1 MVEEGGGP
9 RALTLRLLPTAD
21 AIHDEVMGMLR
32 KDRAGQ
38 RLKEPS
44 GGAYLSN
51 MISERPVTVVR
62 CLRSPYMQRWSEGLL
77 DEMASV
83 IVASCHGW
91 DHASLVAL
99 PSAVILEVFGFGGEE
114 ERDTL
119 AAIVRSGL
127 EALHAELQRRK
138 ATSTANAGGLSFW
151 LDEERV
157 CGSGTGA
164 ARCRACFRVV
174 GEASEGQTEQE
185 VAAAAQLVEES
196 ARHWAALKLPAANG
210 KCRTI
215 VLADTRLCARHQT
228 TYAQSQKVLEEGPD
242 GLQEV
247 PLLGAREEV
256 LVLPLVD
263 VVPSLASV
271 PDRPE
276 DESRY
281 TEWNPWRT
289 LLEEEA
295 ARSSA
300 HEENCR
306 RLVKAVWQATLP
318 CPMRGKAVEG
328 AAGAV
333 LRLRRGGRDAEA
345 ARCEL
350 ETHWDETSTEE
361 RVQLQHLAL
370 RTCDAAAQAWAAARQ
385 DEWEAPFQEAGNAW
399 LAGHRPDDELLTAPT
414 AKGWLHALAERAY
427 GPCTSK
433 LDSRVRVVVGP
444 LPLTQSKK
452 RPRRQEVPPRGERT
466 RCLEPGEHLE
476 DLRRQD
482 VLADLKVLYD
492 ARSTPE
498 AHVPKERRALVVA
511 EEFYWHERAS
521 VEERLRFLWYGVVG
535 TEKADDVLAWLRVMH
550 ERCWTELRR
559 PGRCARRE
567 LQLCTVARFW
577 ASTCRA
583 PPFRRGGYERRR
595 DNVQLAALARWL
607 STLPA
612 PQCAVVEERATVQ
625 QEWLESLRQEARY
638 VAFLQREATERG
650 SRRPVD
656 TDTFGRAE
664 AWNRHSTDDPAP
676 LARFLRPSLE
686 MLQRSFEEAD
696 RVVDRC
702 LRESRLAQGGCR
714 LLVAGGLARRLW
726 VLLARHKEFAV
737 LLCGQKDAPQAG
749 GAATRL
755 ASLAVSRRSVYQL
768 DEAGT
773 ARQLEA
779 AGRQTANREGAARAI
794 RLALHEET
802 ELHEA
807 DRSPPL
813 LEGEAWWHKA
823 QARSWRLCGAGVLR
837 PEDWEDRALPVLA
850 AHVARQDDAERSC
863 RALLSAGESRISDG
877 LEQQWRR
884 RLVLTLRQAAA
895 AACLALGDPVPIFLE
910 TFYEQLSRAA
920 EEPLLQ
926 LLRACPAFDT
936 VRKGRGERF
945 AYSQALKN
953 FAQCGLAPLC
963 LGPATTLY
971 VMHWVLAHP
980 ECLSALAE
988 LGADAEPWLR
998 PLAALSRYEPP
1009 LDEGERLFLV
1019 QVAAFSEL
1027 ANSDFE
1033 RQRQMAAGGVVQLR
1047 RRLLAAAHLRRAL
1060 PGAFREV
1067 ACALPLARG
1076 RRGSQLWSQLEVLAL
1091 LPRTDPARLA
1101 EEMRASVGA
1110 ALAGHRKPPE
1120 EAVLTSLGG
1129 ASPLSAHA
1137 AEQHNKAALAQLE
1150 LSEAVRCV
1158 RHFAEKTVRANWAR
1172 WTQARRQ
1179 QGWAVG
1185 GRTYLENLASG
1196 PPEDENFRSAPS
1208 AKLEYFLAACILHR
1222 RFEGHMGLAAMLE
1235 EAEAYAACCTPPL
1248 PGDEAVRV
1256 VAALRLLRRE
1266 LVHHMHRVPGGALA
1280 RADALQRRQQVEA
1293 FCHGKR
1299 DLFPDRPPPRGVLDG
1314 FGHRIWGE
1322 SDDVRCWVAEGE
1334 AVRPWPRVRR
1344 ILRADRLAEAW
1355 HTAWCAGQTRAYIA
1369 RRRSN
1374 QHELDRADTELARD
1388 VLCNPGLRGLLTP
1401 EGRVRRVRLGWEP
1414 DSMRLGYAQLS
1425 FLEAKDPRGAES
1437 PPLGAHEIKQP
1448 ILRRLVA
1455 EAAVPDV
1462 AWMAC
1467 LLRADFVDASGGRTP
1482 SHLALAQCPR
1492 HKRALEPLTY
1502 AVELW
1507 PLFAAR
1513 LRAEDLASDAA
1524 LLAGL
1529 AREGSPVP
1537 VASRVAAHHA
1547 LVGMDPREDYT
1558 VAGPTLLAQ
1567 LAARRAALP
1576 APWSPSP
1583 VWDELDLTGRTPKRR
1598 RDSPPLEAHV
1608 VQRPVAAE
1616 ARLARF
1622 KELGEE
1628 AWFEAEGLHEHWSEH
1643 RRAVD
1648 WAAHKLGN
1656 RRHLHLL
1663 CRPCDYFYRHVWV
1676 AETMRLSKTP
1686 WCDAGHFPERLRL
1699 DHVPLSQPVVICPR
1713 TSGRRVQGGAL
1724 PCGPFR
1730 REEYFRYVGDL
1741 GQCVLFGQDQ
1751 QTLLRTLEERGLVF
1765 LAVNQDQF
1773 RTVKQV
1779 LAQACVLYL
1788 LGRWRYFP
1796 IFLGEGRTAF
1806 PWTGPRWTEG
1816 LRYLQQLV
1824 RQRLRAELAQPS
1836 VAAPLEALRAAWL
1849 EDGREAASLT
1859 LVAANLADLRAARS
1873 VSHPQAPALPE
1884 VPPLALEIEE
1894 LQMRVARMHREK
1906 MGRETGCAPPSAR
1919 VSPEELAGVL
1929 ADRPP
1934 RRGDAPL
1941 LVFPTSEHMSGKCST
1956 PLDEGGFLAP
1966 KDLRRWAS
1974 LEALRTNQW
1983 PELGGEDPRLPP
1995 KASAPA
2001 KRQPLGHGEHI
2012 VVHPDW
2018 AHYMRGLSER
2028 LGRGPRDGG
2037 APWGCRAVGARPPT
2051 DCPLRAVHDAL
2062 QARSGGADLAGS
2074 REVVDIL
2081 SRVFPETKGRWRGA
2095 RRAERAE
2102 PAEPAEP
2109 AEFEAAEFEAAAPS
2123 EPAPGALRPSHYVL
2137 HAKEDVRAWLEEY
2150 PRHFEVRTLHDLRER
2165 RCFRGAAVCI
2175 SQKQLRREQQRLAEG
2190 RPSPLTAGFGLERA
2204 QFLHGCR
2211 PPPNTATC
2219 SAEHAATFNGAQR
2232 ALERGP
2238 TGSRDVLL
2246 AERDEF
2252 VQRTT
2257 QELAAA
2263 RWPEGAGGA
2272 PGLHGARAAAAQDQ
2286 EGEAVLVFVA
2296 GRAADFATE
2305 EQGAVRFT
2313 EHLCLALYPPEVHR
2327 PCYELTIASVRLM
2340 QRQLLRRFAMDT
2352 LLLVGVGQEAHDLFP
2367 DLERIIEAAPADALA
2382 LPGGDDELPPA
2393 STPPG
2398 ALWKLPPLS
2407 GVATL
2412 RQLQDEEGARELC
2425 AQCPVLRQHWARLR
2439 QRLAGPPR
2447 RKAAAPAKASAKRR
2461 RRQ

>member
-1 MVEEGGGP
+1 MAEEGGGP

-38 RLKEPS
+38 RFKEPS

-51 MISERPVTVVR
+51 MLSERPAAVVR
-62 CLRSPYMQRWSEGLL
+62 CLRSPYLQRWTEGLL

-91 DHASLVAL
+91 DHASLAAL
-99 PSAVILEVFGFGGEE
+99 PAAVTIEVFRFGGEE
-114 ERDTL
+114 EEGVLEDV
-119 AAIVRSGL
+119 VRAGL
-127 EALHAELQRRK
+127 VELHAELQRRRGR
-138 ATSTANAGGLSFW
+138 ATANAGGLSFW
-151 LDEERV
+151 FGEERV
-157 CGSGTGA
+157 CGAGA
-164 ARCRACFRVV
+164 PTCRACFRLV
-174 GEASEGQTEQE
+174 GEAGEGQTEQE
-185 VAAAAQLVEES
+185 VAAAAQLVED
-196 ARHWAALKLPAANG
+196 AAGHWAALKLPAANG

-215 VLADTRLCARHQT
+215 VLADTRLSARHQT

-256 LVLPLVD
+256 LVLPLVE

-281 TEWNPWRT
+281 TDWNPWRA

-306 RLVKAVWQATLP
+306 RLLKAVRQATLP
-318 CPMRGKAVEG
+318 CRTRGKAVEG

-333 LRLRRGGRDAEA
+333 LRLRCGGHDAEA
-345 ARCEL
+345 ARREL
-350 ETHWDETSTEE
+350 ETHWDDAGPEE
-361 RVQLQHLAL
+361 RAQLQHLAL
-370 RTCDAAAQAWAAARQ
+370 RSCDAAAQAWAAARQ
-385 DEWEAPFQEAGNAW
+385 DEWEVPFQEAGAAW
-399 LAGHRPDDELLTAPT
+399 LAGYRPDDALAAAP
-414 AKGWLHALAERAY
+414 AAQGWLRALAEQAY
-427 GPCTSK
+427 GACASK
-433 LDSRVRVVVGP
+433 MDSRVRVVVGP
-444 LPLTQSKK
+444 LPPTQSKK
-452 RPRRQEVPPRGERT
+452 RPRRQEAPPRAERT
-466 RCLEPGEHLE
+466 RRLEPGEHPE

-482 VLADLKVLYD
+482 ALADLKVLYD
-492 ARSTPE
+492 ERATSE
-498 AHVPKERRALVVA
+498 AHVPKERRAAAVA
-511 EEFYWHERAS
+511 EEFYWQARAPE
-521 VEERLRFLWYGVVG
+521 EERLRFLWYAAVA
-535 TEKADDVLAWLRVMH
+535 TEKADDVLAWLRGMH
-550 ERCWTELRR
+550 ERCWAELQL
-559 PGRCARRE
+559 PGRCGRRE

-595 DNVQLAALARWL
+595 DNVALAALARWL
-607 STLPA
+607 ATLPPV
-612 PQCAVVEERATVQ
+612 PQCAAAEERGTIQ
-625 QEWLESLRQEARY
+625 HEWLESLRQEARF
-638 VAFLQREATERG
+638 VAFLEREATERG
-650 SRRPVD
+650 SRRPVP
-656 TDTFGRAE
+656 TDTFGHAE

-676 LARFLRPSLE
+676 LTRFLRPSLE
-686 MLQRSFEEAD
+686 MLQRNFEEAD
-696 RVVDRC
+696 RVVERC
-702 LRESRLAQGGCR
+702 LRESRLARGGCR
-714 LLVAGGLARRLW
+714 LLVAGAVVRRFW
-726 VLLARHKEFAV
+726 MRLARHKEFTV
-737 LLCGQKDAPQAG
+737 LLCGQKEAPQAG
-749 GAATRL
+749 AAATRL
-755 ASLAVSRRSVYQL
+755 ASLAVARRSVYQL

-779 AGRQTANREGAARAI
+779 AGRQTANREEATRAI

-802 ELHEA
+802 ERREGNQ
-807 DRSPPL
+807 SL
-813 LEGEAWWHKA
+813 LNGEAWWHKA
-823 QARSWRLCGAGVLR
+823 QAVSRHVCGAGVLC
-837 PEDWEDRALPVLA
+837 PEDWEDRVLPVLA

-863 RALLSAGESRISDG
+863 RELLSAEGLRINDG
-877 LEQQWRR
+877 LEQQGRR

-926 LLRACPAFDT
+926 LLRACPSFDA

-971 VMHWVLAHP
+971 VLHWVLAHP

-988 LGADAEPWLR
+988 LGVDAEPWLR
-998 PLAALSRYEPP
+998 PLAALPRYEPP
-1009 LDEGERLFLV
+1009 LDEGERRFLT

-1027 ANSDFE
+1027 SDSDFE
-1033 RQRQMAAGGVVQLR
+1033 RQRQLAAGGVVLLR

-1060 PGAFREV
+1060 PAGVSREV
-1067 ACALPLARG
+1067 LRTLPLARG
-1076 RRGSQLWSQLEVLAL
+1076 GRGSQLWTQLEVLAL

-1110 ALAGHRKPPE
+1110 ALAGQRKPPE
-1120 EAVLTSLGG
+1120 EAALVGLGDG
-1129 ASPLSAHA
+1129 SPLGARA
-1137 AEQHNKAALAQLE
+1137 VEEHNKAALAQLE

-1158 RHFAEKTVRANWAR
+1158 RHFVERTVRSNWSR
-1172 WTQARRQ
+1172 WTQARKQ
-1179 QGWAVG
+1179 LGWAVG

-1196 PPEDENFRSAPS
+1196 PPEDERDSPS
-1208 AKLEYFLAACILHR
+1208 IKLEYFLAACILHR
-1222 RFEGHMGLAAMLE
+1222 RFEGHVGLVAMLE
-1235 EAEAYAACCTPPL
+1235 EAEDYAACCTPPL
-1248 PGDEAVRV
+1248 PGEEAARI
-1256 VAALRLLRRE
+1256 VAALRLLRQE

-1280 RADALQRRQQVEA
+1280 RADARQRRQQVEA

-1322 SDDVRCWVAEGE
+1322 SDDVRCWVSEGE

-1344 ILRADRLAEAW
+1344 ALRADNLAEAW
-1355 HTAWCAGQTRAYIA
+1355 YTAWCAGQARAFLA
-1369 RRRSN
+1369 RRRSY

-1401 EGRVRRVRLGWEP
+1401 EGRVRRVRHGWEP
-1414 DSMRLGYAQLS
+1414 DSTRLGYAQLP
-1425 FLEAKDPRGAES
+1425 FLEAKDPRGAGN

-1448 ILRRLVA
+1448 VLRRLVA

-1467 LLRADFVDASGGRTP
+1467 LLRADFVDAGGGTTP
-1482 SHLALAQCPR
+1482 SRLALAQCPR
-1492 HKRALEPLTY
+1492 HKRALEPLTH

-1513 LRAEDLASDAA
+1513 LRDEDLASDAT

-1547 LVGMDPREDYT
+1547 LVGLDPREDYT
-1558 VAGPTLLAQ
+1558 VAGPSLLAK

-1576 APWSPSP
+1576 APLPPSP

-1598 RDSPPLEAHV
+1598 RDSGPLEAHV
-1608 VQRPVAAE
+1608 VQQPVAAE

-1622 KELGEE
+1622 VELGEE
-1628 AWFEAEGLHEHWSEH
+1628 AWFEAEGLREHWSEQQ
-1643 RRAVD
+1643 RAVD
-1648 WAAHKLGN
+1648 WAAHKLSN
-1656 RRHLHLL
+1656 RRHTHLI
-1663 CRPCDYFYRHVWV
+1663 CRPCDHFYRHVWV
-1676 AETMRLSKTP
+1676 AETMRLPKTP
-1686 WCDAGHFPERLRL
+1686 WCDAGLLPERLRL
-1699 DHVPLSQPVVICPR
+1699 DHVPLSQPAVICPR
-1713 TSGRRVQGGAL
+1713 TSGRRVQGGSL
-1724 PCGPFR
+1724 QFGSFR

-1741 GQCVLFGQDQ
+1741 GECVLFGQDQ

-1765 LAVNQDQF
+1765 FAVNQDQF

-1796 IFLGEGRTAF
+1796 LFLGEGRTAF

-1816 LRYLQQLV
+1816 LLYLQQLV
-1824 RQRLRAELAQPS
+1824 RQRLRAELVQPC
-1836 VAAPLEALRAAWL
+1836 VAAPLEALRAAWH
-1849 EDGREAASLT
+1849 EDGREPASLT
-1859 LVAANLADLRAARS
+1859 LMAAGLADLRVARS
-1873 VSHPQAPALPE
+1873 ASHPEVPALPE

-1894 LQMRVARMHREK
+1894 LQMRVVRMHRERRA
-1906 MGRETGCAPPSAR
+1906 RETGCAPLSAR
-1919 VSPEELAGVL
+1919 VSPEELAGTL
-1929 ADRPP
+1929 ADRAP
-1934 RRGDAPL
+1934 RRGEAPL

-1974 LEALRTNQW
+1974 LEAVRTNQW

-1995 KASAPA
+1995 KVSAPA
-2001 KRQPLGHGEHI
+2001 KRQPLRHGEHI

-2037 APWGCRAVGARPPT
+2037 APWGCRAVGPRPPA
-2051 DCPLRAVHDAL
+2051 DCPLCTVHDAL
-2062 QARSGGADLAGS
+2062 LARRGGRGEADADLAGS

-2081 SRVFPETKGRWRGA
+2081 SRIFPEAKGRWRGA
-2095 RRAERAE
+2095 RRAE
-2102 PAEPAEP
+2102 PAEPES
-2109 AEFEAAEFEAAAPS
+2109 AAHAAAPS
-2123 EPAPGALRPSHYVL
+2123 EREAVRPSRYVL

-2150 PRHFEVRTLHDLRER
+2150 PQHFEVRMLHDLRER

-2219 SAEHAATFNGAQR
+2219 SAEHAATFNGGQR

-2246 AERDEF
+2246 AEREDF
-2252 VQRTT
+2252 VRRTT
-2257 QELAAA
+2257 QELAAP
-2263 RWPEGAGGA
+2263 RWPEGTGGA
-2272 PGLHGARAAAAQDQ
+2272 PGVHGARAAAMP
-2286 EGEAVLVFVA
+2286 EGEAVVVFVA
-2296 GRAADFATE
+2296 GRAADFAAE
-2305 EQGAVRFT
+2305 EQGAVRFAD
-2313 EHLCLALYPPEVHR
+2313 HLCLALYPPEVRR

-2352 LLLVGVGQEAHDLFP
+2352 LLLVGVGQEAHELFP
-2367 DLERIIEAAPADALA
+2367 DLERIIDAAPADALA
-2382 LPGGDDELPPA
+2382 LPEGDDELPPA
-2393 STPPG
+2393 STG

-2439 QRLAGPPR
+2439 QRLAGAPK
-2447 RKAAAPAKASAKRR
+2447 RKAAEPAKASTKRR
-2461 RRQ
+2461 RP

>member
-1 MVEEGGGP
+1 MAQEGGGP

-21 AIHDEVMGMLR
+21 AIHDEIMGMLR
-32 KDRAGQ
+32 KDRAGK
-38 RLKEPS
+38 RFKEPS

-51 MISERPVTVVR
+51 MISERPAAVVR
-62 CLRSPYMQRWSEGLL
+62 CLRSPYLQRWTEGLL

-91 DHASLVAL
+91 DHDSLAAL
-99 PSAVILEVFGFGGEE
+99 PAAVTIEVFRFGGEE
-114 ERDTL
+114 ERGTL
-119 AAIVRSGL
+119 ADIVRAGL
-127 EALHAELQRRK
+127 GELHAELSRRRA
-138 ATSTANAGGLSFW
+138 ATTADAGGLSFW
-151 LDEERV
+151 LDEARV
-157 CGSGTGA
+157 CGAGA
-164 ARCRACFRVV
+164 ARCRACFRLV
-174 GEASEGQTEQE
+174 GEAGEGQTEQE
-185 VAAAAQLVEES
+185 AAAAAQLVEEA

-242 GLQEV
+242 GLREV

-256 LVLPLVD
+256 LVLPLVE

-276 DESRY
+276 DESRF
-281 TEWNPWRT
+281 TEWNPWRA

-300 HEENCR
+300 QEESCR
-306 RLVKAVWQATLP
+306 RLLKAVRQATLR
-318 CPMRGKAVEG
+318 CPARGKTAEG

-333 LRLRRGGRDAEA
+333 LRLRRGGHDAEA
-345 ARCEL
+345 ARREL
-350 ETHWDETSTEE
+350 ETHWDEASAEE
-361 RVQLQHLAL
+361 RAQLQHLAL
-370 RTCDAAAQAWAAARQ
+370 RSCDAAAHAWAAARQ
-385 DEWEAPFQEAGNAW
+385 DEWEAPFQEAGAAW
-399 LAGHRPDDELLTAPT
+399 LAGCRPDDALAAAP
-414 AKGWLHALAERAY
+414 AAQGWLRALAEQAY
-427 GPCTSK
+427 GPCVSK
-433 LDSRVRVVVGP
+433 MDSRVRVVVGP
-444 LPLTQSKK
+444 LPPTQGKK
-452 RPRRQEVPPRGERT
+452 RPRREEVPPRAERT
-466 RCLEPGEHLE
+466 RRLEPGEHPE

-482 VLADLKVLYD
+482 ALADLKVLYD
-492 ARSTPE
+492 ERATSEAR
-498 AHVPKERRALVVA
+498 VPKQRRALAVA
-511 EEFYWHERAS
+511 EEFYWQARAPE
-521 VEERLRFLWYGVVG
+521 EERLRFLWYAVVA
-535 TEKADDVLAWLRVMH
+535 TEKADDVLVWLRGLH
-550 ERCWTELRR
+550 ERCWRELRL
-559 PGRCARRE
+559 PGRDGRRE

-595 DNVQLAALARWL
+595 DNMDPAALARWL
-607 STLPA
+607 ATLPA
-612 PQCAVVEERATVQ
+612 PQCAEEREAVQ
-625 QEWLESLRQEARY
+625 QEWLETLRQEARY
-638 VAFLQREATERG
+638 VAFLEREATERG
-650 SRRPVD
+650 SRRPVS
-656 TDTFGRAE
+656 TDTFGHAE

-686 MLQRSFEEAD
+686 MLKRNFEEAD
-696 RVVDRC
+696 RVVERC
-702 LRESRLAQGGCR
+702 LRESRLARGGCR
-714 LLVAGGLARRLW
+714 LLVAGALARRFW
-726 VLLARHKEFAV
+726 VRLARRKEFAV
-737 LLCGQKDAPQAG
+737 LLCGQKEAPQAG
-749 GAATRL
+749 AAATRL

-768 DEAGT
+768 DAAGT
-773 ARQLEA
+773 ARQLEV
-779 AGRQTANREGAARAI
+779 AGRQSASHEEAVRAI
-794 RLALHEET
+794 RLALQEET
-802 ELHEA
+802 ERREGA
-807 DRSPPL
+807 QPPPL
-813 LEGEAWWHKA
+813 LDGEVWWRRA
-823 QARSWRLCGAGVLR
+823 QTAARRVCGAGVLR
-837 PEDWEDRALPVLA
+837 PEDWEARAVPVLA

-863 RALLSAGESRISDG
+863 RELLAADELRGG

-895 AACLALGDPVPIFLE
+895 AACLALGDPVPVFLE

-926 LLRACPAFDT
+926 LLRASPSFDA

-971 VMHWVLAHP
+971 VLRWVLAHP
-980 ECLSALAE
+980 ECLAALAE

-998 PLAALSRYEPP
+998 PLAALPSYEPP
-1009 LDEGERLFLV
+1009 LDEGERRFLR
-1019 QVAAFSEL
+1019 QIAAFSEL
-1027 ANSDFE
+1027 SNSDFE
-1033 RQRQMAAGGVVQLR
+1033 RQRQLAAGSVVLLR
-1047 RRLLAAAHLRRAL
+1047 RRLLAAAQLRRGL
-1060 PGAFREV
+1060 PGVYRDV
-1067 ACALPLARG
+1067 VRALPLARG
-1076 RRGSQLWSQLEVLAL
+1076 RRGAQLWSQLEVLAL

-1120 EAVLTSLGG
+1120 EAALAGLGD
-1129 ASPLSAHA
+1129 ASPLGARAVEEHDR
-1137 AEQHNKAALAQLE
+1137 AALAQLE

-1158 RHFAEKTVRANWAR
+1158 RHFVERTVRSHWSR
-1172 WTQARRQ
+1172 WTQERLQ

-1185 GRTYLENLASG
+1185 GRTFLENLASG
-1196 PPEDENFRSAPS
+1196 PPEDDRDTPS
-1208 AKLEYFLAACILHR
+1208 VKLEYYLAACILHR
-1222 RFEGHMGLAAMLE
+1222 RFEGHVGLAAMLE

-1248 PGDEAVRV
+1248 PGDEASRT
-1256 VAALRLLRRE
+1256 VAALRLLRQE

-1280 RADALQRRQQVEA
+1280 RADARQRRQQVEA

-1344 ILRADRLAEAW
+1344 ALRADRLAEAW
-1355 HTAWCAGQTRAYIA
+1355 YTAWCAGQTRAFLA
-1369 RRRSN
+1369 RRSSY
-1374 QHELDRADTELARD
+1374 QHEVDRADTELARD

-1401 EGRVRRVRLGWEP
+1401 EGRVRRVRHGWEP
-1414 DSMRLGYAQLS
+1414 DTTRLGYAQLS
-1425 FLEAKDPRGAES
+1425 FLEAKDPRGAEN
-1437 PPLGAHEIKQP
+1437 PRLGAHEIKQP
-1448 ILRRLVA
+1448 VLRRLVA

-1467 LLRADFVDASGGRTP
+1467 LLRADFVGAGGTTP

-1492 HKRALEPLTY
+1492 HKRALEPLTHS
-1502 AVELW
+1502 VELW

-1513 LRAEDLASDAA
+1513 LRDEDLASDAA

-1547 LVGMDPREDYT
+1547 LVGLDPRENYT
-1558 VAGPTLLAQ
+1558 VAGPTLLAR

-1576 APWSPSP
+1576 APWPPSP
-1583 VWDELDLTGRTPKRR
+1583 VWDELDLTGRSPKRR
-1598 RDSPPLEAHV
+1598 RGSGPLEAHV
-1608 VQRPVAAE
+1608 VQQPVAAE

-1628 AWFEAEGLHEHWSEH
+1628 AWFETEGLREHWSEQ
-1643 RRAVD
+1643 RRAED
-1648 WAAHKLGN
+1648 WAAHRLAN

-1663 CRPCDYFYRHVWV
+1663 CRPCDHFYRHVWV
-1676 AETMRLSKTP
+1676 AETMRLPKTP
-1686 WCDAGHFPERLRL
+1686 WCDAGLFPERLRL

-1713 TSGRRVQGGAL
+1713 TSGRRVQGGSL
-1724 PCGPFR
+1724 HFGPFR

-1796 IFLGEGRTAF
+1796 LFLGEGRTAF
-1806 PWTGPRWTEG
+1806 PWTGPCWTEG

-1824 RQRLRAELAQPS
+1824 RQRLRAELAQPC
-1836 VAAPLEALRAAWL
+1836 VAAPLEALRAAWR

-1859 LVAANLADLRAARS
+1859 SMAAGLAELRAKRS
-1873 VSHPQAPALPE
+1873 ANDPEAPALPE

-1894 LQMRVARMHREK
+1894 LQMRVVRMHRERRA
-1906 MGRETGCAPPSAR
+1906 RETGCPVSAR
-1919 VSPEELAGVL
+1919 VTPEELAGTL
-1929 ADRPP
+1929 ADRAP
-1934 RRGDAPL
+1934 RRGEAPL

-1995 KASAPA
+1995 KVSAPP
-2001 KRQPLGHGEHI
+2001 KRQPLMHGEHI
-2012 VVHPDW
+2012 VVLPDW
-2018 AHYMRGLSER
+2018 AQYMRGLSER

-2037 APWGCRAVGARPPT
+2037 APWGCRAVGPRPPA
-2051 DCPLRAVHDAL
+2051 DCPLRAVHDEL
-2062 QARSGGADLAGS
+2062 QARRGAAELAGS
-2074 REVVDIL
+2074 REVVDLL
-2081 SRVFPETKGRWRGA
+2081 SRVFPEAKGRWRGA
-2095 RRAERAE
+2095 RRAE
-2102 PAEPAEP
+2102 PAEP
-2109 AEFEAAEFEAAAPS
+2109 EATAPS
-2123 EPAPGALRPSHYVL
+2123 ELEALRPSRYVL

-2150 PRHFEVRTLHDLRER
+2150 PQHFEVRTLHDLRER
-2165 RCFRGAAVCI
+2165 RGFRGAAVCI

-2219 SAEHAATFNGAQR
+2219 SAEHAAAFNGAQR

-2238 TGSRDVLL
+2238 TSSRDELL
-2246 AERDEF
+2246 AERAEF
-2252 VQRTT
+2252 IRRTT
-2257 QELAAA
+2257 QELAAP
-2263 RWPEGAGGA
+2263 RWPEGTRAA
-2272 PGLHGARAAAAQDQ
+2272 PGLHGARAAAAQHQ
-2286 EGEAVLVFVA
+2286 EEEAVLVFVA
-2296 GRAADFATE
+2296 GRAADFAAE
-2305 EQGAVRFT
+2305 EQGAVRFAD
-2313 EHLCLALYPPEVHR
+2313 HICLALYPPEVRR

-2340 QRQLLRRFAMDT
+2340 QRQLLRRFAMET
-2352 LLLVGVGQEAHDLFP
+2352 LLLVGVGQEAHDLLP

-2393 STPPG
+2393 SSAPG

-2439 QRLAGPPR
+2439 QRLAGAPKR
-2447 RKAAAPAKASAKRR
+2447 RATEPAKAPAKAPAKRR
-2461 RRQ
+2461 RQ